1 MTQYRPSHNTGPT
14 AWARIHPGAITHNLH
29 WLRQRL
35 HAATPRGAK
44 APRLWAVVKSDA
56 YGHGL
61 QPTLGA
67 IADAEGV
74 CVGDLHEAHRARA
87 LGWRRPL
94 LMLSAWGLTAD
105 ELRDPVLDELHVVV
119 DDPDTLAVI
128 GSASPGLPRLH
139 VWLRHAGH
147 LRGLG
152 FAGEEYARAFH
163 RLRARVEAGEL
174 AAVGHLHHYAA
185 PEHPRLV
192 AAELAALSALTH
204 DLPGPRCTGSSA
216 ALCNPDTLALHGQ
229 EDWVRCGLTLYG
241 ASALPGLTGASL
253 GLMPA
258 MSVQARILVVRRV
271 AAGETVGY
279 GAEFRANRNTCIGI
293 VGIGY
298 GHGVPRNLWQHGF
311 VLAGR
316 KGRRVP
322 LAGRVAMDCLS
333 IDLGPEPT
341 EAPGDV
347 VTLWGCAPGGAA
359 LPVEEAGQA
368 CDTIAAELL
377 TGLTARLPLLVD

>member
-1 MTQYRPSHNTGPT
+1 
-14 AWARIHPGAITHNLH
+14 
-29 WLRQRL
+29 
-35 HAATPRGAK
+35 
-44 APRLWAVVKSDA
+44 
-56 YGHGL
+56 
-61 QPTLGA
+61 
-67 IADAEGV
+67 
-74 CVGDLHEAHRARA
+74 
-87 LGWRRPL
+87 
-94 LMLSAWGLTAD
+94 
-105 ELRDPVLDELHVVV
+105 
-119 DDPDTLAVI
+119 
-128 GSASPGLPRLH
+128 
-139 VWLRHAGH
+139 
-147 LRGLG
+147 
-152 FAGEEYARAFH
+152 
-163 RLRARVEAGEL
+163 
-174 AAVGHLHHYAA
+174 A
-185 PEHPRLV
+185 PERPRLV
-192 AAELAALSALTH
+192 PADLAALSALTH

-216 ALCNPDTLALHGQ
+216 ALCNLDTLALHGQ
-229 EDWVRCGLTLYG
+229 EDWVRCGRTLYG

-253 GLMPA
+253 GIMPA

-347 VTLWGCAPGGAA
+347 VTLWGCAPGGGA

-377 TGLTARLPLLVD
+377 TGLTARLPLLVDWALLVAPVGGCHKPGEGRPRQTHQTRHNQCRRHSQAGKQPPDHDRPPHLPELVRPSQDAGCTGGPIALRLFACQHVGGLRGTGQATRHRQQQHGSGHAPQAGHPLHQQQSACTDQATRRNPLLPAA